1 VEGGED
7 FGGLVLWGFGWV
19 FECWTLGVRD
29 PRLSRGVRG
38 IARPKSGTWG
48 TRCFVRGIPRPRGG
62 TWGTRFV
69 VEPGGGVA
77 EEPGDNAEALFGDRR
92 FADFN
97 AGGEG
102 AELRVG
108 GDLFDG
114 EGVAV
119 AVGFAGQVDAGDLE
133 AVEEQAGA
141 FGVDLVAGDA
151 EDDLADGA
159 LDGSAVFG
167 QGEVELGLAAAV
179 LGGVVD
185 GTARGVVVVAE
196 LLVAEAGAAAA
207 VAVGEDVAALVAFG
221 FLLHGGIPL
230 DTCRSQSIRKKG
242 LDAGLRRRPLWV
254 KCEGPAFGRA
264 FLFSRFN
271 CSGLSGTNMQT
282 LFACFHGVRWPGA

>member
-1 VEGGED
+1 MEGGED

-38 IARPKSGTWG
+38 IP
-48 TRCFVRGIPRPRGG
+48 CPRGG

-69 VEPGGGVA
+69 VEQGGGVA

-133 AVEEQAGA
+133 AVEEQASA

-151 EDDLADGA
+151 EDDLADCA

-167 QGEVELGLAAAV
+167 QREVELGLAAAA

-185 GTARGVVVVAE
+185 GTAGGVVVVAE
-196 LLVAEAGAAAA
+196 LLAAEARTAAA

-221 FLLHGGIPL
+221 FLLHGGIPPGYL
-230 DTCRSQSIRKKG
+230 QVSKSSK
-242 LDAGLRRRPLWV
+242 
-254 KCEGPAFGRA
+254 ERA
-264 FLFSRFN
+264 
-271 CSGLSGTNMQT
+271 
-282 LFACFHGVRWPGA
+282 

>member
-1 VEGGED
+1 MEGEEE
-7 FGGLVLWGFGWV
+7 FGGLVLWGFGGV
-19 FECWTLGVRD
+19 FECWSWSVRD
-29 PRLSRGVRG
+29 RWLCRGF
-38 IARPKSGTWG
+38 
-48 TRCFVRGIPRPRGG
+48 CGIPRPRGG

-69 VEPGGGVA
+69 VEQGGGVA

-92 FADFN
+92 FADFD

-141 FGVDLVAGDA
+141 LGVDLVAGDA

-167 QGEVELGLAAAV
+167 QGEVELGLAATA

-185 GTARGVVVVAE
+185 GAAGGVVVVAE

-221 FLLHGGIPL
+221 FLLHGGIPPGYL
-230 DTCRSQSIRKKG
+230 QVSKSSK
-242 LDAGLRRRPLWV
+242 
-254 KCEGPAFGRA
+254 ERA
-264 FLFSRFN
+264 
-271 CSGLSGTNMQT
+271 
-282 LFACFHGVRWPGA
+282 